1 MKVCLNIVKKS
12 LSSNLMD
19 SKVIEHTFRSLTYEA
34 SISGIIV
41 ICSVIFH
48 FNVRVCAVG
57 YTTDDLQFMW
67 QSGDPVQMEEIALP
81 QFDIKQEDIEYGNC
95 TKFYAGTGKSFHFL

>member
-1 MKVCLNIVKKS
+1 VCV
-12 LSSNLMD
+12 
-19 SKVIEHTFRSLTYEA
+19 
-34 SISGIIV
+34 
-41 ICSVIFH
+41 C
-48 FNVRVCAVG
+48 VCAVG

-95 TKFYAGTGKSFHFL
+95 TKFYAGTGKSFRFL

>member
-1 MKVCLNIVKKS
+1 M
-12 LSSNLMD
+12 NLALQVLLVMC
-19 SKVIEHTFRSLTYEA
+19 R
-34 SISGIIV
+34 
-41 ICSVIFH
+41 VIFH
-48 FNVRVCAVG
+48 FNVCVCVCAVG

-95 TKFYAGTGKSFHFL
+95 TKFYAGTGKSFRFL